1 MDNVQM
7 KTVLKNK
14 SLRWMVIYLAA
25 WRRDYT
31 HGVYGIEIW
40 RSGLFTLVSF
50 NLCGVNIMKHPTVN
64 KMSISHPN
72 KGKWDCG
79 DVIHRWSNI

>member
-31 HGVYGIEIW
+31 HGVYGIEI
-40 RSGLFTLVSF
+40 
-50 NLCGVNIMKHPTVN
+50 
-64 KMSISHPN
+64 
-72 KGKWDCG
+72 
-79 DVIHRWSNI
+79 